1 MALTKLNNQSLVAV
15 TSAGIPIR
23 SGSVLQVK
31 QTIFKDQFAN
41 SVTTNGHEEVVTGLN
56 CAITPSSASNK
67 ILVQY
72 TVHTGAQSF
81 YGVGLKL
88 YRNVTANTGAGP
100 LGTELVDAAGNNIE
114 GNGLGGRPATTGML
128 SLLGSSDVNVNA
140 PASGTLLDHP
150 NSTSA
155 LTYSFAFKFYNFSGT
170 SIYVNRT
177 HNFQVNAAGYDPTP
191 VSAIT
196 LMEIAG

>member
-1 MALTKLNNQSLVAV
+1 MALSKITNSGVA
-15 TSAGIPIR
+15 S
-23 SGSVLQVK
+23 SGLPTGTILQVK
-31 QTIFKDQFAN
+31 QTLFKGQFAS

-72 TVHTGAQSF
+72 TVHVGAQSF
-81 YGVGLKL
+81 YAVGLKL
-88 YRNVTANTGAGP
+88 YRDVTANTGAGP
-100 LGTELVDAAGNNIE
+100 LGTELVDASGNDIQ
-114 GNGLGGRPATTGML
+114 GDGAAGRPATTGML
-128 SLLGSSDVNVNA
+128 SLLNAGDVNVNA

-155 LTYSFAFKFYNFSGT
+155 LTYSFAFRYYNFSGT
-170 SIYVNRT
+170 AIYVNRT
-177 HNFQVNAAGYDPTP
+177 HNFQDDDDAAGGYDPTP

-196 LMEIAG
+196 LMEVS